1 MSQACKDKLWNGEFV
16 HLNKLLLQEPST
28 EIQNQNCFG
37 KVVLFKLIQKN
48 KETKISNFFQWM
60 GAFFIHA
67 SIYLE
72 KHLLQAISLL
82 GYKSTIVKVAA
93 SIHSVGFDYNVQFR
107 MSVNLSSRRSIDT

>member
-1 MSQACKDKLWNGEFV
+1 MD
-16 HLNKLLLQEPST
+16 
-28 EIQNQNCFG
+28 
-37 KVVLFKLIQKN
+37 
-48 KETKISNFFQWM
+48 
-60 GAFFIHA
+60 AFFIHA

-93 SIHSVGFDYNVQFR
+93 SIHSVWFDYNVQFR